1 MNTHAIGATFEGGM
15 AAPDGIARNLIVK
28 VAHGDEVNFVTEV
41 TVSLNNSRGE
51 NPTFKWQQ
59 GDSCSTLSDASG
71 IVAFDTANCTS
82 TIDAN
87 DVRTIRIPTTVDWSW
102 DDEAA
107 TEALLTV
114 KDSLGTAVD
123 NWQTENMRLRVE
135 NDIQLDGMQVFDE
148 TGRQL
153 FAQDWVRG
161 GQNLSFLGKIHFE
174 SSQLS
179 PLSGEF
185 ELRVIGQ
192 NVTYDGDPIG
202 EPMILSQES
211 NPNFGAYNITF
222 TSPIESSPGG
232 CLLYTSDAADD

>member
-1 MNTHAIGATFEGGM
+1 MNTHAINAMFEGGM

-41 TVSLNNSRGE
+41 TASLNNSRGD
-51 NPTFKWQQ
+51 NPTFKWQK
-59 GDSCSTLSDASG
+59 GDSCSTLSDAGG
-71 IVAFDTANCTS
+71 IVTFDTANCS
-82 TIDAN
+82 SSIDAN
-87 DVRTIRIPTTVDWSW
+87 DVRTIQIPVTVDWSW

-114 KDSLGTAVD
+114 KDSLGTAVS
-123 NWQTENMRLRVE
+123 NCKTENMKLRVE

-153 FAQDWVRG
+153 YPQDWVRG

-185 ELRVIGQ
+185 DLALLGQ
-192 NVTYDGDPIG
+192 NDPTMEIRLVNQFCSHKNQ
-202 EPMILSQES
+202 IQLWSLQYQLY
-211 NPNFGAYNITF
+211 F
-222 TSPIESSPGG
+222 PIESSQVVW
-232 CLLYTSDAADD
+232 CFMSKL